1 MSLLPPREMTNN
13 LLAELVDKLSTA
25 VGNAGMKPDQLEA
38 ILNKVGLATAE
49 GMRQTLR
56 PENSECTHISA
67 YFTELDKAKY
77 GSFENRPKLTRK
89 TYFVG
94 AEEKEDNLTCAEIEA
109 YNKITDFREARGGR
123 WKAELKRNGR
133 DETLW
138 VWVPCETVDQ
148 RMDIPSL
155 LLILHELNGGPST
168 ADAHQLLKQI
178 EYLKGLAVKSGADA
192 TELEKELLA
201 Q

>member
-13 LLAELVDKLSTA
+13 LLSELVEKLSTA
-25 VGNAGMKPDQLEA
+25 VGNAGMKPEQLEA

-67 YFTELDKAKY
+67 YFTERDLAKY
-77 GSFENRPKLTRK
+77 GSYANRPVLTRK
-89 TYFVG
+89 TFFVG
-94 AEEKEDNLTCAEIEA
+94 SEEKGDNLTCAEIEA
-109 YNKITDFREARGGR
+109 YNAVTQYREARGGK
-123 WKAELKRNGR
+123 WKAEVKRNGQQ
-133 DETLW
+133 EELW

-148 RMDIPSL
+148 RMDVPSL
-155 LLILHELNGGPST
+155 LLILHELNGGAST

-178 EYLKGLAVKSGADA
+178 EYLKGLAVKGGADA
-192 TELEKELLA
+192 TTLEKELLA